1 MFWSYRQ
8 IEPWENMSQRK
19 WKFDYITLL
28 SCSKNARQSWTS
40 EAKKYAK
47 FSAWVLDLSNLSQ
60 GNRRSCC
67 FRNNDEKQVSQSRI
81 AVFFWRNDDIL
92 QVWNFFL
99 SSTGSLF
106 LRWSKLPRHFWPLKK
121 FSSGRE
127 EKLQKHVSKKGG
139 KCNP

>member
-8 IEPWENMSQRK
+8 IWPVREHMSQRK

-28 SCSKNARQSWTS
+28 SCSKNPRQSWTS

-81 AVFFWRNDDIL
+81 AVFFGEMTIFCKYETFFCQALEVCSCDGLNCLDIFDHWKNL
-92 QVWNFFL
+92 VL
-99 SSTGSLF
+99 EE
-106 LRWSKLPRHFWPLKK
+106 KKK
-121 FSSGRE
+121 FKDTFLKR
-127 EKLQKHVSKKGG
+127 G
-139 KCNP
+139 KFYH